1 MSNLL
6 NNIDSLIQAFESDDL
21 TKQKGVVHYLR
32 HDVLL
37 ASLRRLSKSYLTDD
51 AETFI
56 KNASAVFEM
65 LNVYNNEI
73 L

>member
-1 MSNLL
+1 MNALL
-6 NNIDSLIQAFESDDL
+6 NKIDSLMQTFESDDL
-21 TKQKGVVHYLR
+21 EKQKGAVHYLR
-32 HDVLL
+32 HDVIL
-37 ASLRRLSKSYLTDD
+37 ASLNRLRDSYLKDD

-65 LNVYNNEI
+65 LDVYNDEV

>member
-1 MSNLL
+1 MELL
-6 NNIDSLIQAFESDDL
+6 ENIDSLITAFESDDL
-21 TKQKGVVHYLR
+21 NAQKGVVHYLR
-32 HDVLL
+32 HDVIL
-37 ASLRRLSKSYLTDD
+37 ASLNKLRKSYVTDE

-65 LNVYNNEI
+65 LNVYYNEV

>member
-21 TKQKGVVHYLR
+21 KKQKGAVHYLR
-32 HDVLL
+32 HDVVL
-37 ASLRRLSKSYLTDD
+37 ASVRRLSKSYLTDD

-65 LNVYNNEI
+65 LNVYNNEV

>member
-1 MSNLL
+1 MELL
-6 NNIDSLIQAFESDDL
+6 ENIDSLIKAFESDDL
-21 TKQKGVVHYLR
+21 KVHKGAVHYLR
-32 HDVLL
+32 HDVIL
-37 ASLRRLSKSYLTDD
+37 ASLRKLRESYVTDG

-65 LNVYNNEI
+65 LNVYYNDV

>member
-1 MSNLL
+1 MFPLYTV
-6 NNIDSLIQAFESDDL
+6 ASDDL
-21 TKQKGVVHYLR
+21 KEQRGAVHYLR
-32 HDVLL
+32 HDVIL
-37 ASLRRLSKSYLTDD
+37 ASLRKLRESYVKDD

-65 LNVYNNEI
+65 LDVYNDEV

>member
-6 NNIDSLIQAFESDDL
+6 NNIDSLIQAFGSDDL
-21 TKQKGVVHYLR
+21 KKQKGAVHYLR
-32 HDVLL
+32 HDVVL

-65 LNVYNNEI
+65 LNVYNNEV

>member
-21 TKQKGVVHYLR
+21 KKQKGAVHYLR
-32 HDVLL
+32 HDVVL

-56 KNASAVFEM
+56 KNASVVFEM
-65 LNVYNNEI
+65 LNVYNNEV

>member
-65 LNVYNNEI
+65 LNVYNNEV

>member
-1 MSNLL
+1 MELL
-6 NNIDSLIQAFESDDL
+6 NNIDSLIKAFESDDL
-21 TKQKGVVHYLR
+21 KEQKGAVHYLR
-32 HDVLL
+32 HDVIL
-37 ASLRRLSKSYLTDD
+37 ASLRKLRESYVGD

-65 LNVYNNEI
+65 LNVYYNDV

>member
-1 MSNLL
+1 MDELL
-6 NNIDSLIQAFESDDL
+6 NNIDSLIQAFDSDDL
-21 TKQKGVVHYLR
+21 KKQKGAVHYLI
-32 HDVLL
+32 HDVIM
-37 ASLRRLSKSYLTDD
+37 ASLKRLSKSYLVDD

-65 LNVYNNEI
+65 LNVYNDEI

>member
-1 MSNLL
+1 MELL
-6 NNIDSLIQAFESDDL
+6 NNIDSLIKAFESDDL
-21 TKQKGVVHYLR
+21 KEQKGAVHYLR
-32 HDVLL
+32 HDVIL
-37 ASLRRLSKSYLTDD
+37 ASLRKLRESYVKDD

-65 LNVYNNEI
+65 LDVYNDEV

>member
-1 MSNLL
+1 MELL
-6 NNIDSLIQAFESDDL
+6 NNIDSLIKAFESDDL
-21 TKQKGVVHYLR
+21 KEQKGAVHYLR
-32 HDVLL
+32 HDVIL
-37 ASLRRLSKSYLTDD
+37 ASLRKLRESYVKDD

-65 LNVYNNEI
+65 LNVYNDEV

>member
-21 TKQKGVVHYLR
+21 KKQKGAVHYLR
-32 HDVLL
+32 HDVVL

-65 LNVYNNEI
+65 LNVYNNEV